1 MAQSPATARH
11 ISYQIAEYFVSDR
24 PPTSLVNNL
33 TQRYL
38 ATDGNIREVLNT
50 LFHSREFWDTKNLN
64 AKFKTPLQYAISAV
78 RATGMEVN
86 NTRPISNLLQQL
98 AMPLYRCQTPD
109 GYKNTA
115 DVWLNPDAINRR
127 LSFATAIA
135 NGNLPLSNIPTNME
149 QGDRTLQK
157 SPSIPVDAS
166 QLTNT
171 LGNSF
176 SVKTQKAI
184 ASSSPQIRSVL
195 ILGSPEFMRR

>member
-1 MAQSPATARH
+1 
-11 ISYQIAEYFVSDR
+11 
-24 PPTSLVNNL
+24 
-33 TQRYL
+33 
-38 ATDGNIREVLNT
+38 
-50 LFHSREFWDTKNLN
+50 
-64 AKFKTPLQYAISAV
+64 
-78 RATGMEVN
+78 ATGIEVN

-115 DVWLNPDAINRR
+115 DVWLNPDAMNRR

-135 NGNLPLSNIPTNME
+135 NGNLPLSTMLTNME
-149 QGDRTLQK
+149 AGESPLGQGKIGTEQIPLQK
-157 SPSIPVDAS
+157 SLRIPVDAW

-176 SVKTQKAI
+176 SMKTQKAI
-184 ASSSPQIRSVL
+184 ASSDSQIRSAL